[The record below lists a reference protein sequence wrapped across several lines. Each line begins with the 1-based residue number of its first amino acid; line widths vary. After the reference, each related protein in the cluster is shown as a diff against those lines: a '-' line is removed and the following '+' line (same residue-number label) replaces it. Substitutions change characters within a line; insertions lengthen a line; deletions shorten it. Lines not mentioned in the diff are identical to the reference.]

1 MKTELIKSI
10 LITDGKLCEE
20 EIEAKLEEGDLTA
33 LPNSILQVRSRH
45 ERAPGDYD
53 QFRRPRAS
61 LRKCLVSARRT
72 RPNSWAKQVREIE
85 WGHLTLDSM
94 TF

>member
-33 LPNSILQVRSRH
+33 LPNSILQVRSGH
-45 ERAPGDYD
+45 DVALSSEH
-53 QFRRPRAS
+53 RPKTPAYAS
-61 LRKCLVSARRT
+61 
-72 RPNSWAKQVREIE
+72 KQ
-85 WGHLTLDSM
+85 
-94 TF
+94 

>member
-33 LPNSILQVRSRH
+33 LPNSILQVRSGH

-53 QFRRPRAS
+53 QFQETSGFVEEMPS
-61 LRKCLVSARRT
+61 ECKKKKFGLKMFSSKSEKVS
-72 RPNSWAKQVREIE
+72 KQ
-85 WGHLTLDSM
+85 
-94 TF
+94 

>member
-1 MKTELIKSI
+1 MKSELIKSI

-61 LRKCLVSARRT
+61 LRKCLVSARRK
-72 RPNSWAKQVREIE
+72 SLA
-85 WGHLTLDSM
+85 
-94 TF
+94 